1 MFETIFFAL
10 WFFLP
15 AAVANVTPIFA
26 AHISFLK
33 KYGYP
38 IDFYK
43 TYKGKRIFGAHKT
56 IRGFIV
62 GIIFATIT
70 LWLQQIIV
78 NNSSIIAGLTS
89 QTDYSA
95 LPVLIVGPLF
105 GIGALFGDAI
115 ESFFKRQRGIKP
127 GDGWFPFDQTDYIIG
142 GALATMPYIKLSILQ
157 YIVLII
163 IWLIIHLIA
172 SFIGFKLHLKE
183 KPI

>member
-15 AAVANVTPIFA
+15 AALANVTPIFA

-33 KYGYP
+33 KYDYP

-43 TYKGKRIFGAHKT
+43 KYKGKRIFGAHKT
-56 IRGFIV
+56 IRGFII

-78 NNSSIIAGLTS
+78 NNSSLIADLTS

-95 LPVLIVGPLF
+95 IPVLIVGPLF
-105 GIGALFGDAI
+105 GIGALMGDAI

-142 GALATMPYIKLSILQ
+142 GALATMPFIKLSIMQ